1 MEMLAIYK
9 GHTDALE
16 GVSQST
22 GNAWRKVTAI
32 FETIEHYPKTI
43 AVTAMN
49 AMCETVFQCQ
59 PGKLYRV
66 RFDVESRSW
75 TDPKTNQ
82 EKWFTDCKCWGIAA
96 EVPAAAPGVQAQPQG
111 TAYQQAA
118 QVPPQAQPFTR
129 GDFDPK
135 PQQDDL
141 PF

>member
-9 GHTDALE
+9 GHSDAVE
-16 GVSQST
+16 GVSQSS
-22 GNAWRKVTAI
+22 GNAWRKVSAI

-49 AMCETVFQCQ
+49 AMCETVFMCI

-82 EKWFTDCKCWGIAA
+82 EKWFTDCKCWSIAE
-96 EVPAAAPGVQAQPQG
+96 EVPAATPGVHAQPQS
-111 TAYQQAA
+111 
-118 QVPPQAQPFTR
+118 VPAS
-129 GDFDPK
+129 PK
-135 PQQDDL
+135 QETNDDL

>member
-9 GHTDALE
+9 GHSEAVE

-43 AVTAMN
+43 AVVCMN
-49 AMCETVFQCQ
+49 AMCETALQCK

-66 RFDVESRSW
+66 RFDIESRSW

-82 EKWFTDCKCWGIAA
+82 EKWFTDCKCWGIAE
-96 EVPAAAPGVQAQPQG
+96 EVPGVQAQPQG
-111 TAYQQAA
+111 TATAPVRAASQQ
-118 QVPPQAQPFTR
+118 QEE
-129 GDFDPK
+129 DPN
-135 PQQDDL
+135 DDL
-141 PF
+141 LF

>member
-9 GHTDALE
+9 GHSDAVE
-16 GVSQST
+16 GVSQTT

-43 AVTAMN
+43 AVVCMN
-49 AMCETVFQCQ
+49 AMCETALQCKQ
-59 PGKLYRV
+59 GKLYRV

-82 EKWFTDCKCWGIAA
+82 EKWFTDCKCWGIAE
-96 EVPAAAPGVQAQPQG
+96 EVPAAKPGVQAQPQG
-111 TAYQQAA
+111 TAYQQ
-118 QVPPQAQPFTR
+118 QVPPQARDFT
-129 GDFDPK
+129 
-135 PQQDDL
+135 PQNLNQENSNDDL

>member
-9 GHTDALE
+9 GHSDAVE

-43 AVTAMN
+43 AVVCMN
-49 AMCETVFQCQ
+49 ALCETVFQCV

-66 RFDVESRSW
+66 RFDIESRSW

-82 EKWFTDCKCWGIAA
+82 EKWFTDCKCWGIAE
-96 EVPAAAPGVQAQPQG
+96 EVPAAKPGVQAQPQG
-111 TAYQQAA
+111 TSTAPARAASQQ
-118 QVPPQAQPFTR
+118 QEENPN
-129 GDFDPK
+129 
-135 PQQDDL
+135 DDL